1 MRLPYIQEQ
10 AEDPGVNQDRVETS
24 WKRLLKESMNDDKE
38 NIERWKAELDNLL
51 VFVSTTICHYTR
63 SLGSKSVLGCSVFG
77 GGDSICRTVILVP
90 TPRPK
95 YAIYGH
101 PLADLPTAVVIRDR
115 WPLR

>member
-63 SLGSKSVLGCSVFG
+63 SL
-77 GGDSICRTVILVP
+77 
-90 TPRPK
+90 
-95 YAIYGH
+95 
-101 PLADLPTAVVIRDR
+101 
-115 WPLR
+115 